1 MLRGMIFIA
10 AGPAFWLLM
19 NNAINARLFR
29 LALDMA
35 GLVAVITVAV
45 AIYPGW
51 RGDHSRTL
59 HGWPPANGLIPA

>member
-1 MLRGMIFIA
+1 MLRGMIFMA
-10 AGPAFWLLM
+10 AGLAFWLLM

-51 RGDHSRTL
+51 RGDPQSNFTWMATGKRF
-59 HGWPPANGLIPA
+59 IPA